1 MYSMSEPRFRVK
13 GWISDEEFRRLL
25 EFSRYR
31 GRVSGYAVF
40 EVDQAKVEKNG
51 FTVDDIIAILSSL
64 NVPAE
69 DIEAV
74 KRALVESRKVT
85 VYLGED
91 GWLRIRS
98 RLRLKE
104 HLKELGFWLPYDAV
118 KREYKAPPFK
128 YRAIIEHL
136 RSKGFYVE
144 DKLGLLDNA
153 DLPRK
158 VVFQGQLRPY
168 QEEALEAW
176 KNAGMSGIIALPTGA
191 GKTVI
196 ADAAIADLGKR
207 TLVVVI
213 TREHVKQWVESIRRF
228 TDAGPLVGAYYGEE
242 KRLAPITVTTYQTA
256 FRKTDLFADKFAFL
270 VFDEVHHLPADKFRL
285 IATRM
290 PAPYRLGLS
299 ATIERED
306 GRHEELFP
314 LLGGIVYK
322 TSPGE
327 LTRMGYLAPY
337 IVRRVKVDLLPEEKR
352 KYETLRRQYNMLARG
367 LPFNQLVEKARKG
380 DPEAIQAV
388 RINTEMRK
396 LVQNSEAKLKAV
408 EKIVRDELARGS
420 KIIVFTQ
427 LRSQAEEIARRVG
440 GLLLHGGLDKKT
452 RKAVLERFRNAKS
465 GVLVVTTVGDEGLDI
480 PDANVGIIASGTGNP
495 RQFIQRLGRL
505 LRPKEGKEARLY
517 EIIVAGTSE
526 EYQSRK
532 RRRTRLL

>member
-1 MYSMSEPRFRVK
+1 MYLTSEPRFRVK

-31 GRVSGYAVF
+31 GRASGYAVF

-69 DIEAV
+69 DIETV

-118 KREYKAPPFK
+118 RREYKAPPFK
-128 YRAIIEHL
+128 YRVIVEHL

-153 DLPRK
+153 ELPRK
-158 VVFQGQLRPY
+158 ISFQGQLRPY

-176 KNAGMSGIIALPTGA
+176 KNSGMSGIIALPTGA

-196 ADAAIADLGKR
+196 ADAAIASLGKR

-213 TREHVKQWVESIRRF
+213 TREHVKQWVESIRHF

-337 IVRRVKVDLLPEEKR
+337 IIRRVKVDLLPEEKR
-352 KYETLRRQYNMLARG
+352 KYETLRRQYNLLARG
-367 LPFNQLVEKARKG
+367 LPFNRLVEKARKG

-532 RRRTRLL
+532 RRRTRLI